1 MSKITVAEAL
11 KLVPVKKTALYGD
24 IKKGI
29 LSAETDS
36 RGRKVV
42 DPAEL
47 ERVYGHLKTPNPN
60 GTPDG
65 TKRTTAD
72 TNGRVN
78 GKERTDTN
86 NNGKADGNTSEVDL
100 LKAQVEFLTDSLETA
115 ETRAEE
121 LKTDKKE
128 LGERL
133 AEAHKMLSAEQE
145 KTRLLM
151 LTDSEHGKK
160 QKKRGSWLGYLR
172 LRR

>member
-47 ERVYGHLKTPNPN
+47 ERVYGHLKIPNP
-60 GTPDG
+60 
-65 TKRTTAD
+65 
-72 TNGRVN
+72 N

-100 LKAQVEFLTDSLETA
+100 LKAQVEFLTNSLETA
-115 ETRAEE
+115 ENRAEE

-160 QKKRGSWLGYLR
+160 QKKRGSWLGYFR

>member
-11 KLVPVKKTALYGD
+11 KLVPVKKTALYSD

-47 ERVYGHLKTPNPN
+47 ERVYGHLKIPNPN

-72 TNGRVN
+72 NNGRVN
-78 GKERTDTN
+78 GKEQTDTN
-86 NNGKADGNTSEVDL
+86 NNGKADETPARLIYSR
-100 LKAQVEFLTDSLETA
+100 LKSIF
-115 ETRAEE
+115 
-121 LKTDKKE
+121 
-128 LGERL
+128 
-133 AEAHKMLSAEQE
+133 
-145 KTRLLM
+145 
-151 LTDSEHGKK
+151 
-160 QKKRGSWLGYLR
+160 
-172 LRR
+172 